1 MSRILIV
8 GGDMRNVCLA
18 RMLREK
24 NCDVGVC
31 GINADIF
38 PPGKAD
44 VFQDIKKALAEAE
57 IIILPLITS
66 ADNITVNTPLF
77 DGCIYISDI
86 CRYAPENA
94 MVFGGKIKAGVFEAY
109 GIEFYDYAERE
120 DFASLNAVPTAEGA
134 IEAAMKL
141 LPVTIFS
148 SKILVTGFGKCAK
161 ILSLTLRAMGAR
173 VWVSARGR
181 HDLALAEAMGIES
194 VHLEKMYTMLSEFD
208 VIFNTVPHTIFGKKE
223 LSEIR
228 EGTPLIDIASA
239 PGGVQRESVREYGIK
254 YSFLPGIPGKYSPET
269 AAEIILKTIVNI
281 IGESGKDAKQWIYGE
296 KG

>member
-18 RMLREK
+18 RMLWEK

-38 PPGKAD
+38 SPGEAKVFSD
-44 VFQDIKKALAEAE
+44 VKKCISEAE
-57 IIILPLITS
+57 IIILPLIMS

-77 DGCIYISDI
+77 DGCIYLRDI
-86 CRYAPENA
+86 CQNASENA
-94 MVFGGKIKAGVFEAY
+94 MVFGGKVNSNLFNDY
-109 GIEFYDYAERE
+109 GIKIFDYAARD

-134 IEAAMKL
+134 IEAVMKI

-148 SKILVTGFGKCAK
+148 SKIMVTGFGKCAK
-161 ILSLTLRAMGAR
+161 VLSLTLRALGAD
-173 VWVSARGR
+173 VWVSARGI
-181 HDLALAEAMGIES
+181 HDLSLAEALGMKT
-194 VHLEKMYTMLSEFD
+194 VHISQMYSCLSDFD
-208 VIFNTVPHTIFGKKE
+208 AVFNTVPYAVFGKRE
-223 LSEIR
+223 LSAMNAE
-228 EGTPLIDIASA
+228 TPLIDIASA
-239 PGGVQRESVREYGIK
+239 PGGAERECVREYGIK
-254 YSFLPGIPGKYSPET
+254 YLFLPGIPGKYSPVT
-269 AAEIILKTIVNI
+269 AADIILKTIVNI

>member
-24 NCDVGVC
+24 GCDVGIC

-38 PPGKAD
+38 SPGEAT
-44 VFQDIKKALAEAE
+44 VFSNVKKCVSDAE
-57 IIILPLITS
+57 IIILPLIMS

-77 DGCIYISDI
+77 DGCIYLRDI
-86 CRYAPENA
+86 CQNA
-94 MVFGGKIKAGVFEAY
+94 GKDALVFGGRVNSSVFNDYDIKIH
-109 GIEFYDYAERE
+109 DYAIRD

-134 IEAAMKL
+134 IEAVMKI

-161 ILSLTLRAMGAR
+161 VLSLTLRAMGAD
-173 VWVSARGR
+173 VWISARGI
-181 HDLALAEAMGIES
+181 HDLSLAEAFGMNT
-194 VHLEKMYTMLSEFD
+194 VHISDMHRSLGDFD
-208 VIFNTVPHTIFGKKE
+208 AVFNTIPHTVFKLRE
-223 LSEIR
+223 LSAMKE
-228 EGTPLIDIASA
+228 ETPLIDIASS
-239 PGGVQRESVREYGIK
+239 PGGAERALVRECKIK
-254 YSFLPGIPGKYSPET
+254 YMFLPGIPGKYSPVT

-281 IGESGKDAKQWIYGE
+281 IVENGKDAKQWIYGE